1 MYHPMLLNFLTDSLE
16 AQTQIPVRF
25 FPGRDATWQSHCAS
39 EHPKDDRGNL
49 ESDSFRPSKSQ
60 ISSRESLRQPIPT
73 ETSFFRDVD
82 VFEALR
88 KTIFPELLKRRG
100 SQRRLNLWSAAC
112 SSGQEPYSL
121 ALLLQA
127 YFPLLTHWQLKFFAS
142 DVSDEML
149 ARSREGC
156 YSQSEVERRL
166 PPQLLRRY
174 FRQQGDSWCIAD
186 EIRLMVEFHQIDLL
200 EKWPSLPKM
209 DLILMRNVLIYF
221 NRSTRRRILQKVR
234 HILKPDGYLFLGA
247 TETPFSLDRGF
258 VPVQIGRAIAYQ
270 LCQNSTDLS

>member
-1 MYHPMLLNFLTDSLE
+1 MLFNCLTDFLE
-16 AQTQIPVRF
+16 AQAQIPLLSLPAREAKWQNRRTLASSTDHWGDF
-25 FPGRDATWQSHCAS
+25 GAANFPR
-39 EHPKDDRGNL
+39 
-49 ESDSFRPSKSQ
+49 SQ
-60 ISSRESLRQPIPT
+60 IDVNSNERITPT

-88 KTIFPELLKRRG
+88 TIVFPELLKYRG
-100 SQRRLNLWSAAC
+100 SQRQLNLWSAAC

-127 YFPLLTHWQLKFFAS
+127 YFPLLTHWHLKLFAS
-142 DVSDEML
+142 DRSEEML
-149 ARSREGC
+149 VRSREGC
-156 YSQSEVERRL
+156 YSKSEVDRRL

-174 FRQQGDSWCIAD
+174 FREQDDFWYIAD

-200 EKWPSLPKM
+200 EKWPPLPKM

-221 NRSTRRRILQKVR
+221 NRSTRRRILKKVR
-234 HILKPDGYLFLGA
+234 QVLKPEGYLFLGA

-258 VPVQIGRAIAYQ
+258 VPVQLGKAIAYQ
-270 LCQNSTDLS
+270 VERKST